1 MSQIKVSYIFRHPRA
16 YFFSIEKV
24 FKQII
29 SVVERKSVVVEIYVP
44 YERIR
49 PLELLKNIQFV
60 KKYKADVFH
69 ITGDVHYLAM
79 ALPKQKT
86 ILTIHDCVFLEDTKG
101 LKRIFL
107 KLLLLTLPVRHAS
120 FITTISQKSKEEIIE
135 HTGCQSNK
143 IQVIHN
149 PVGESI
155 YYVPRTFNSTKPII
169 LFLGTKDTKNLHR
182 SIKALNG
189 INCQLDIVGPLTDL
203 DLTIL
208 KENKVSFSQSI
219 NISEQEIADK
229 YAECDIVL
237 FPSIYEGFGLPI
249 IEGNKAGRV
258 VVTSNLPPMN
268 EIAAD
273 AACLVDP
280 CSITSI
286 KEGIEKVIA
295 LPTYRELLIE
305 AGFRN
310 IRRFEPEYIA
320 CQYKALYQKM
330 LS

>member
-1 MSQIKVSYIFRHPRA
+1 MDKTLLISECYLPRSRLSTLNIIANYKKVQKQEASIFHM
-16 YFFSIEKV
+16 
-24 FKQII
+24 
-29 SVVERKSVVVEIYVP
+29 
-44 YERIR
+44 
-49 PLELLKNIQFV
+49 
-60 KKYKADVFH
+60 
-69 ITGDVHYLAM
+69 TGDAHYVVM
-79 ALPKQKT
+79 ALPKKQT
-86 ILTIHDCVFLEDTKG
+86 ILTIHDCVFLKDTKG
-101 LKRIFL
+101 LKRSILKFL
-107 KLLLLTLPVRHAS
+107 FLTLPVRHAS
-120 FITTISQKSKEEIIE
+120 FITTISQKSKKEIME

-155 YYVPRTFNSTKPII
+155 YYVPRTFNAAKPII

-182 SIKALNG
+182 SIEALNG
-189 INCQLDIVGPLTDL
+189 INCHLDIVGPLTDL
-203 DLTIL
+203 NLSIL

>member
-1 MSQIKVSYIFRHPRA
+1 MKICYIFRKPREDG
-16 YFFSIEKV
+16 FSIEKV
-24 FKQII
+24 FRQVITAMDKTLLISECYLPGSRLSTLNIIANYKEVQKQEASI
-29 SVVERKSVVVEIYVP
+29 
-44 YERIR
+44 
-49 PLELLKNIQFV
+49 
-60 KKYKADVFH
+60 FH
-69 ITGDVHYLAM
+69 MTGDAHYMVM
-79 ALPKQKT
+79 AIPKKKT

-101 LKRIFL
+101 LKRFFL

-135 HTGCQSNK
+135 HTGCLPNK

-149 PVGESI
+149 PVSESI
-155 YYVPRTFNSTKPII
+155 YYVPRAFNATKPII
-169 LFLGTKDTKNLHR
+169 LFLGTRDNNNLHR
-182 SIKALNG
+182 SIKALKG
-189 INCQLDIVGPLTDL
+189 ISCHLDIVGPLMEL

-208 KENKVSFSQSI
+208 KENTVSFSQSI

-229 YAECDIVL
+229 YAECDIVF

-258 VVTSNLPPMN
+258 VVTSNLAPMN

-273 AACLVDP
+273 AACLIDP
-280 CSITSI
+280 CSIMSI

-295 LPTYRELLIE
+295 QPNYRDQLVE

-320 CQYKALYQKM
+320 SQYKELYQKM